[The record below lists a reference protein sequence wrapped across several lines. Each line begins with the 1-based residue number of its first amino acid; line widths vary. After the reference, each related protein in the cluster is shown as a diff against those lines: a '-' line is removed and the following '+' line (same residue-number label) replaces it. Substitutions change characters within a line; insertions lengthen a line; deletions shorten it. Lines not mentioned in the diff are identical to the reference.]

1 MIFSGITFNP
11 SDVCTLKRF
20 GNGVFLNLLNVART
34 DTNTLKEVYANEQ
47 SAEQRLV
54 SLSSALSSYGIVNTI
69 EGIRIGAQAAMK
81 IESANRKTT
90 TITFRDNTTIA
101 LKYNEDDILRIA
113 SKMQPSGGGGG
124 EVAVELTKDITFTA
138 AVGGIAKGTT
148 FLTGTPLEDVLE
160 RLGSVYEAPS
170 ITLSTSAPAL
180 AKIGTSIATTTM
192 TARVAKGSA
201 ALSKVSFYVN
211 NASVYSRDITSAGN
225 YSYTYDVAIS
235 DNATFKATVLD
246 ETGVTKS
253 ATAEVKFVRP
263 FYNGLSDTAEVSSL
277 DGLNEVL
284 AAKGTQTVRY
294 TANNKYLVF
303 AYDKS
308 YGNLKKILDENDFQN
323 LDDWTKSTVGDYFVY
338 VSNTPATITNYTY
351 KFEF

>member
-20 GNGVFLNLLNVART
+20 GNGVFLNLLNITRT
-34 DTNTLKEVYANEQ
+34 DPNTLKEVYANEQ
-47 SAEQRLV
+47 SAEQRLA

-69 EGIRIGAQAAMK
+69 EDIRVGAQAVMK

-113 SKMQPSGGGGG
+113 SKMQPSSGGG

-138 AVGGIAKGTT
+138 AVGGISKGTT

-170 ITLSTSAPAL
+170 ITLATSAPAL

-192 TARVAKGSA
+192 TARVTKGSA
-201 ALSKVSFYVN
+201 ALAKVSFYVN

-225 YSYTYDVAIS
+225 YSYAYDVAIS

-253 ATAEVKFVRP
+253 ATVDVKFVRP

-284 AAKGTQTVRY
+284 AAKGAQTVRY
-294 TANNKYLVF
+294 TADNKYLVF

>member
-47 SAEQRLV
+47 SAEQRLA

-69 EGIRIGAQAAMK
+69 EGIRIGSQAAMK
-81 IESANRKTT
+81 IESANKKTT

-101 LKYNEDDILRIA
+101 LKYNEDDILHIA
-113 SKMQPSGGGGG
+113 SKMQPSGGGG

-148 FLTGTPLEDVLE
+148 FLIGTPLEDVLE

-170 ITLSTSAPAL
+170 ITLATSAPAL
-180 AKIGTSIATTTM
+180 AKIGTSISTTTM
-192 TARVAKGSA
+192 TARVTKGSA
-201 ALSKVSFYVN
+201 ALAKVSFYVN
-211 NASVYSRDITSAGN
+211 NASVYTRDITAAGN
-225 YSYTYDVAIS
+225 YSYTYDTAIS

-284 AAKGTQTVRY
+284 AAKGTQSVAY
-294 TANNKYLVF
+294 TANNKYAVF
-303 AYDKS
+303 AYDKN
-308 YGNLKKILDENDFQN
+308 YGDLKSILDENGFENKQ
-323 LDDWTKSTVGDYFVY
+323 DWSKSTLGDYFVY
-338 VSNTPATITNYTY
+338 VSNLPITVSNYKY
-351 KFEF
+351 QFIF

>member
-54 SLSSALSSYGIVNTI
+54 ALSSVLSSYGIVNTI
-69 EGIRIGAQAAMK
+69 EDIRVGAQAVMK
-81 IESANRKTT
+81 IESANKKTT

-113 SKMQPSGGGGG
+113 SKMQPSGGGG

-170 ITLSTSAPAL
+170 ITLATSAPAL

-192 TARVAKGSA
+192 TARVTKGSA
-201 ALSKVSFYVN
+201 ALTKVNFYVN
-211 NASVYSRDITSAGN
+211 NASVYTIDITSAGN

-263 FYNGLSDTAEVSSL
+263 FYNGVSDTAEVSSL

-284 AAKGTQTVRY
+284 AVKSAQTVRY
-294 TANNKYLVF
+294 TADNKYLVF

-338 VSNTPATITNYTY
+338 VSNTPATITNYNY

>member
-54 SLSSALSSYGIVNTI
+54 ALSSALSSYGIVNTI
-69 EGIRIGAQAAMK
+69 EDTRVGAQAVMK

-101 LKYNEDDILRIA
+101 LKYNEDDILHIA
-113 SKMQPSGGGGG
+113 SKMQPSGGGG
-124 EVAVELTKDITFTA
+124 EVAAELTKDITFTA

-148 FLTGTPLEDVLE
+148 FLTGTPIEDVLE
-160 RLGSVYEAPS
+160 QMGDVYEAPG
-170 ITLSTSAPAL
+170 ITLTTSAPAL
-180 AKIGTSIATTTM
+180 VKIGTSIATTTM
-192 TARVAKGSA
+192 TAKVTKGSA
-201 ALSKVSFYVN
+201 ALTKVNFYVN
-211 NASVYSRDITSAGN
+211 NTSVSTRDITAAGT
-225 YSYTYDVAIS
+225 YTYNYETAIS

-246 ETGVTKS
+246 ETGGTKS
-253 ATAEVKFVRP
+253 ATVEVKFIRP
-263 FYNGLSDTAEVSSL
+263 FYNGISDTATVSSL
-277 DGLNEVL
+277 EGLNEVL
-284 AAKGTQTVRY
+284 AARGTQTVAY
-294 TANNKYLVF
+294 TANNKYAVF

-308 YGNLKKILDENDFQN
+308 YGDLKSILDENGFENKQ
-323 LDDWTKSTVGDYFVY
+323 DWTKSTLDDYFVY
-338 VSNTPATITNYTY
+338 VSNLPITVSNYKY
-351 KFEF
+351 QFIF